1 MSNRP
6 DPWRGLRRVF
16 RLPLGQRAVRGAVT
30 EEIGFHLEERVE
42 ELMATGLT
50 RAEAER
56 EASARFGDLPRIGAE
71 LERIDHRMARR
82 RSVAE
87 SFEAM
92 RREARNAFRS
102 LGKSPGFTTVAVLT
116 LGLGIGANTA
126 IFSVVDGVLLR
137 PAPIADIGRLAM
149 IWETDRKS
157 GTTREPA
164 SIPDYLDFQRRTA
177 RFSRLAAFTTAEL
190 NLTVENGDPS
200 RLAALAVS
208 HEFFPMVGLQPIRGR
223 TFSEEED
230 RPGGPPVALI
240 GEALW
245 EQLFSRDPQ
254 AIGRVIRLNDLSYTV
269 VGVMP
274 GSADFGALQILGAA
288 AYSRGF
294 ADRGGRRRVD
304 LWIPLRPDPAAPR
317 GNHPIFVVGR
327 LGGGTSVAVAQ
338 EEMTSVAADLEQ
350 TYRADNDGRG
360 VFVEGLS
367 PVIFGP
373 VKPALLILL
382 GAVALVL
389 LVACANVA
397 NLLLARGMSRM
408 REVTVRAALGASA
421 RRLALQFLTE
431 SAVLTAVGALLGV
444 VLAIGG
450 LRVLVALAPAD
461 IPRLGT
467 VGIDGRVLG
476 VALAMSVGV
485 GLLFGLLP
493 LLQARRQNIQASL
506 QGESGRGGSASRH
519 HRRLRSALVVSELT
533 LAVMLMV
540 GAGLLIKSLGRLQQ
554 VDPGFR
560 AEGVLKAEYELP
572 LTRYPRNFAVWPRW
586 VEVQRFTDELRRRV
600 TALPGVEA
608 VTIAGSHPLDAGFT
622 SSIQVVGREAEAA
635 DWPEPSIRAIDR
647 GYLTTLR
654 VALLSGRN
662 FEALDDASAP
672 PVILINAAAGGRFF
686 EGRDPLGARVRLWG
700 QERTVVGVV
709 GDERIHGLAQ
719 ATPPAIY
726 LPTTQAPA
734 TGGSLLARGQGDPV
748 TLAPAVRAVVRA
760 LDPALPLFGVEPL
773 SETLSHSVGQRR
785 FTMLVLGVFAAV
797 ALLLAIIGVHGV
809 LSYTVAQRTREIG
822 IRMALGA
829 DRSNVRGLVV
839 TQGARLAAL
848 GLTLGLL
855 GALAVSRALST
866 LLYGVGATD
875 PATFAEV
882 ALVLGAVAL
891 VASYLPARR
900 ATRVS
905 PVEALREE

>member
-1 MSNRP
+1 M
-6 DPWRGLRRVF
+6 F
-16 RLPLGQRAVRGAVT
+16 RLPLGRRAVRGAVS
-30 EEIGFHLEERVE
+30 EEIGFHIDERVE
-42 ELMATGLT
+42 ELMAAGLT

-56 EASARFGDLPRIGAE
+56 EARERFGDLPTIGAE

-82 RSVAE
+82 RSMAE
-87 SFEAM
+87 MVEAM
-92 RREARNAFRS
+92 GREVRYAFRS
-102 LGKSPGFTTVAVLT
+102 LRKNPAFTAVAVLT

-137 PAPIADIGRLAM
+137 PAPFADIGRLAM
-149 IWETDRKS
+149 VWETDRKS
-157 GTTREPA
+157 GTTREPS
-164 SIPDYLDFQRRTA
+164 SIPDYLDFQRRTT
-177 RFSRLAAFTTAEL
+177 RFSRLAAFTAAEV
-190 NLTVENGDPS
+190 NLTVESGDPS
-200 RLAALAVS
+200 RLAALQVS
-208 HEFFPMVGLQPIRGR
+208 HEFFPMLGLRPIRGR
-223 TFSEEED
+223 TFTEEED
-230 RPGGPPVALI
+230 RRGGPRVAVI
-240 GEALW
+240 GDALW
-245 EQLFSRDPQ
+245 EKLFARDPA
-254 AIGRVIRLNDLSYTV
+254 AIGRTVRLNDAPFTV
-269 VGVMP
+269 IGVMP
-274 GSADFGALQILGAA
+274 ASADFGALQILGAA

-294 ADRGGRRRVD
+294 ADRGGRRQVD
-304 LWIPLRPDPAAPR
+304 LWVPLQPNPGAQR

-327 LGGGTSVAVAQ
+327 LGGGSNVGVAQ
-338 EEMTSVAADLEQ
+338 QEMTSVAADLER
-350 TYRADNDGRG
+350 TYRNDNDGRG
-360 VFVEGLS
+360 AFVEPLS
-367 PVIFGP
+367 RVIFGP

-421 RRLALQFLTE
+421 RRLAMQFLAE
-431 SAVLTAVGALLGV
+431 SAVLTAVGAVLGI
-444 VLAIGG
+444 VLAVVG
-450 LRVLVALAPAD
+450 LRGLVALAPAD
-461 IPRLGT
+461 IPR
-467 VGIDGRVLG
+467 VGSVLIDGRVLG
-476 VALAMSVGV
+476 VALVMTVGV
-485 GLLFGLLP
+485 SLLFGFIP
-493 LLQARRQNIQASL
+493 AFQARRQNIQASL
-506 QGESGRGGSASRH
+506 QGESGRGSAGRQ
-519 HRRLRSALVVSELT
+519 HRRLRSALVVSELS

-560 AEGVLKAEYELP
+560 SEGVLKAEYELP
-572 LTRYPRNFAVWPRW
+572 VARYPRNFAVWPRW
-586 VEVQRFTDELRRRV
+586 VEIQRFTDELRRRV
-600 TALPGVEA
+600 AALPGVEA

-647 GYLTTLR
+647 GYLGTLR
-654 VALLSGRN
+654 VALVSGRN
-662 FEALDDASAP
+662 FEASDDAGAAA
-672 PVILINAAAGGRFF
+672 VILINAAAVRRFF
-686 EGRDPLGARVRLWG
+686 AGRNPLGARVSLWG
-700 QERTVVGVV
+700 AQRTVVGVV

-734 TGGSLLARGQGDPV
+734 SGGSLLALLQGDPA
-748 TLAPAVRAVVRA
+748 TLAPRIRSIVRA

-773 SETLSHSVGQRR
+773 SETLSQSVAQRR

-797 ALLLAIIGVHGV
+797 ALVLAIVGVHGV

-829 DRSNVRGLVV
+829 DRSTVRALVV
-839 TQGARLAAL
+839 SQGARLVAS

-855 GALAVSRALST
+855 GALVMSRALTT

-875 PATFAEV
+875 PATFLEV
-882 ALVLGAVAL
+882 ALVLGTVAL

-900 ATRVS
+900 ATKVS

>member
-1 MSNRP
+1 
-6 DPWRGLRRVF
+6 VF

-42 ELMATGLT
+42 ELMAAGLT

-56 EASARFGDLPRIGAE
+56 EARARFGDLPRIGAE

-82 RSVAE
+82 RSLAE
-87 SFEAM
+87 SIEAM
-92 RREARNAFRS
+92 GRDARYAFRS
-102 LGKSPGFTTVAVLT
+102 LRKSPGFTAVAVLT

-137 PAPIADIGRLAM
+137 PAPFADMGRLAM
-149 IWETDRKS
+149 VWETDRKS
-157 GTTREPA
+157 GTAREPA

-177 RFSRLAAFTTAEL
+177 RFSRLAAFTAAEL
-190 NLTVENGDPS
+190 NLTVEGGDPA
-200 RLAALAVS
+200 RLAALSVS
-208 HEFFPMVGLQPIRGR
+208 HEFFPMVGLQPLRGR

-230 RPGGPPVALI
+230 RPGGPRVALI

-245 EQLFSRDPQ
+245 EQLFSRDPG
-254 AIGRVIRLNDLSYTV
+254 AIGRVIRLNDLSYAV

-294 ADRGGRRRVD
+294 ADRGGRTRVD
-304 LWIPLRPDPAAPR
+304 LWVPLQPDPAAPR

-327 LGGGTSVAVAQ
+327 LAGGASIAVAQ
-338 EEMTSVAADLEQ
+338 QEMAGIAADLER
-350 TYRADNDGRG
+350 TYHADNDARG
-360 VFVEGLS
+360 VFVEPL
-367 PVIFGP
+367 PRVIFGP
-373 VKPALLILL
+373 VKPALLVLL

-397 NLLLARGMSRM
+397 NLLLARGMARM

-421 RRLALQFLTE
+421 RRLAMQFLAE
-431 SAVLTAVGALLGV
+431 SAALTALGAVLGV
-444 VLAIGG
+444 FLAIVG

-461 IPRLGT
+461 IPRVGA

-476 VALAMSVGV
+476 ATLIMTACV

-493 LLQARRQNIQASL
+493 TLQARRQDIQASL
-506 QGESGRGGSASRH
+506 QGESGRGASASRH

-540 GAGLLIKSLGRLQQ
+540 GAGLLIKSLGRLQR
-554 VDPGFR
+554 VDPGFHS
-560 AEGVLKAEYELP
+560 EGVLKAEYELP
-572 LTRYPRNFAVWPRW
+572 ATRYPRSFANWPKW
-586 VEVQRFTDELRRRV
+586 VEVQRFTDELRRRMA
-600 TALPGVEA
+600 ALPGVEA

-622 SSIQVVGREAEAA
+622 SSITVVGRESEAS

-647 GYLTTLR
+647 GYLTALR
-654 VALLSGRN
+654 VTLISGRN
-662 FEALDDASAP
+662 FDASDVVDAP
-672 PVILINAAAGGRFF
+672 PVILINAAAGRRFF
-686 EGRDPLGARVRLWG
+686 AGQNPLGARIRLWG
-700 QERTVVGVV
+700 AERSVVGVV

-726 LPTTQAPA
+726 LPTSQAPA
-734 TGGSLLARGQGDPV
+734 TGGSLLARVQGDPL
-748 TLAPAVRAVVRA
+748 TLAPAVRAIVRA

-829 DRSNVRGLVV
+829 DRSDVRGLVV

-855 GALAVSRALST
+855 GALGVSRALST

-891 VASYLPARR
+891 VASYLPAHR
-900 ATRVS
+900 ATKVS